1 MSLTHEERVARLAAI
16 AVELGANVQ
25 PGQVLGV
32 TGTFGQEELVRAIAV
47 EAYRRGAKWV
57 DPFYFD
63 YHVKKAR
70 LQHAS
75 EETLDWVPPWI
86 GERLLAMER
95 EGSARVALTG
105 PTVPHLFDDV
115 DPARAGRDQLPF
127 IKEVVEVIDRRTMN
141 WTVVPC
147 PGPAW
152 AALVYPDLPP
162 DEALETLWKA
172 VEHVCRLDTPD
183 PAAAWRERAAQLGRA
198 ATTLTALRLDRLRFQ
213 GPGTDLTV
221 GLLPSS
227 RWMAATE
234 TTVSGIEH
242 LANLPTEEVFATPDP
257 LRTHGV
263 VRSTKPLLN
272 SGAVIRDLVVRFE
285 QGRAVDIQASSG
297 AEVLRGRVAMDE
309 GAARLGE
316 VALVDRESRIGKLNT
331 IFYETLLDEN
341 AASHIALGAGFP
353 FGVDDEADKARVNRS
368 AIHIDFMIG
377 ADDVEVTGVTQ
388 DGREL
393 PLLRG
398 GAWQI

>member
-1 MSLTHEERVARLAAI
+1 MTLSHEERVQRLAAI

-32 TGTFGQEELVRAIAV
+32 TATFGQEELVRAVAV
-47 EAYRRGAKWV
+47 AAYERGAKWV

-70 LQHAS
+70 LQHAR

-86 GERLLAMER
+86 GDRLLSMER
-95 EGSARVALTG
+95 EGSARVAITG

-115 DPARAGRDQLPF
+115 DPSRAGRDQLPF

-141 WTVVPC
+141 WTVVPF

-162 DEALETLWKA
+162 DEALETLWQA

-198 ATTLTALRLDRLRFQ
+198 ASALTELRLDRLRFQ

-221 GLLPSS
+221 GLLPTS

-242 LANLPTEEVFATPDP
+242 LANLPTEEVFTTPDP
-257 LRTHGV
+257 LRTHGAV
-263 VRSTKPLLN
+263 TSTKPLLN

-285 QGRAVDIQASSG
+285 QGRAVDIRASSG

-353 FGVDDEADKARVNRS
+353 FGVDDGDKPRVNRS

-377 ADDVEVTGVTQ
+377 ADDVDVTGVTQ
-388 DGREL
+388 DGREV